1 MQFNQLK
8 TALNEALDSFDKE
21 RYRELL
27 LSTDLAILEE
37 DEQTI
42 VKKWITREKAMIE
55 IEKQPLSEIL
65 QQQAIIFE
73 RATEDDPD
81 YYYPPQREHAYTPGI
96 DNYLIALDYIQQ
108 LRVLSYAEFIVEF
121 FSNKEKK

>member
-1 MQFNQLK
+1 MQINQLK
-8 TALNEALDSFDKE
+8 TALNDALDSFDKE

-37 DEQTI
+37 DEQAI
-42 VKKWITREKAMIE
+42 VKKWIIREKAMIE
-55 IEKQPLSEIL
+55 IEKQSLSEIL

-96 DNYLIALDYIQQ
+96 DDYLIALDHIQQ
-108 LRVLSYAEFIVEF
+108 LRVLSYAEFSAEF
-121 FSNKEKK
+121 FRNKEKK